1 MDSIME
7 NPYIVTVPTV
17 TAQTSILPVAIS
29 NRTTESGEVAGKA
42 EIFIGKQAISPTFDS
57 YVHQANKTTAYVDDD
72 HLEVKGNS
80 DTHTR
85 EAYLSFP
92 IDKID
97 PEANRIVLRAYYYDC
112 IYPSWVRK
120 ETHPVGIA
128 GNTQQYTTMTWDTKP
143 TDFTTIGETKVLGNE
158 LDSYVEWNVTD
169 WVKEQIE
176 AQQSLV
182 TLQLKMNDT
191 DATGL
196 LYFYSSEADDTRKPQ
211 LLVSSDNSSGYT
223 EMTKSNIE
231 VYTRPVE
238 KELVIKGIDGSCLVS
253 CYSLCGQTL
262 FSKTIEND
270 ETIQLPANA
279 SGVYLLQLRNATQHH
294 TCKIVL

>member
-1 MDSIME
+1 M
-7 NPYIVTVPTV
+7 YKR
-17 TAQTSILPVAIS
+17 Q
-29 NRTTESGEVAGKA
+29 
-42 EIFIGKQAISPTFDS
+42 
-57 YVHQANKTTAYVDDD
+57 
-72 HLEVKGNS
+72 
-80 DTHTR
+80 
-85 EAYLSFP
+85 
-92 IDKID
+92 
-97 PEANRIVLRAYYYDC
+97 AYYYDC

-128 GNTQQYTTMTWDTKP
+128 GNTRQYTTMTWDTKP

-158 LDSYVEWNVTD
+158 LDSYVEWDVTD

-196 LYFYSSEADDTRKPQ
+196 LYFYSSEADDARKPQ
-211 LLVSSDNSSGYT
+211 LLVSSDNPSGYT

-231 VYTRPVE
+231 IYTRPVE

-270 ETIQLPANA
+270 GTIQLPADA

>member
-1 MDSIME
+1 MEELEKLFEPMPASVEISEKNSVVESGENASFICHFTGVSPWNLIYSVNGVEQKLDSIME

-42 EIFIGKQAISPTFDS
+42 EIFIGKQAISPTFDT

-128 GNTQQYTTMTWDTKP
+128 GNTQQYTTMTWDN
-143 TDFTTIGETKVLGNE
+143 ETHRFHYHRRNE
-158 LDSYVEWNVTD
+158 S
-169 WVKEQIE
+169 
-176 AQQSLV
+176 
-182 TLQLKMNDT
+182 
-191 DATGL
+191 
-196 LYFYSSEADDTRKPQ
+196 F
-211 LLVSSDNSSGYT
+211 
-223 EMTKSNIE
+223 
-231 VYTRPVE
+231 
-238 KELVIKGIDGSCLVS
+238 
-253 CYSLCGQTL
+253 GQ
-262 FSKTIEND
+262 
-270 ETIQLPANA
+270 
-279 SGVYLLQLRNATQHH
+279 
-294 TCKIVL
+294 